1 MRVLLA
7 DRHPKTRSAL
17 RLLLSEEPYITLI
30 GDTARDMEDVFVQAV
45 VRQPEVVLIDWEMAG
60 RPVELIAALRRLDLP
75 PHVIVLSIY
84 PELEASVLEASADV
98 FISKTDA
105 PDRLL
110 GALRAVHASRGR
122 EQADREGERR
132 QAQGSTS
139 I

>member
-1 MRVLLA
+1 MRILLA

-17 RLLLSEEPYITLI
+17 RLLLGEEPNVTLV
-30 GDTARDMEDVFVQAV
+30 GDTARDTEDVLVQAV
-45 VRQPEVVLIDWEMAG
+45 VRQPDVILIDWELAG

-84 PELEASVLEASADV
+84 AELESAVLDAGADV

-110 GALRAVHASRGR
+110 DALRAAQAVRGP
-122 EQADREGERR
+122 EQER
-132 QAQGSTS
+132 S
-139 I
+139 